1 MPSANPGTF
10 HIYGGL
16 EMSDRVKLVR
26 GDRVIVTI
34 EGVEYPGIVQIGH
47 GKTAL
52 VTIGTRNPGSLL
64 GAVWCPKKV
73 LAKV

>member
-1 MPSANPGTF
+1 
-10 HIYGGL
+10 
-16 EMSDRVKLVR
+16 MSNRVKLMR

-34 EGVEYPGIVQIGH
+34 KGEEYPAIVQIGH

-52 VTIGTRNPGSLL
+52 VTIGTRNPQTLL
-64 GAVWCPKKV
+64 GAVWVEKNV